1 MQNID
6 LQKVKQKLKFIQ
18 MTNKSRSTEDEIVH
32 AAYTVFLF
40 YGYHGTTL
48 QQIASKANVNK
59 SAIHYYYRSKEK
71 LYKIVVGLMTDLIL
85 STTFNYSSDRERL
98 TEATWFLYTELY
110 NNRILFE
117 QTIKELYPKDW
128 ERKAKDLN
136 TWLEFS
142 NTPLSQ
148 NLRSSDWKLLSQ
160 HHDNKK

>member
-1 MQNID
+1 
-6 LQKVKQKLKFIQ
+6 
-18 MTNKSRSTEDEIVH
+18 MTNKSRSTEDEIAQ
-32 AAYTVFLF
+32 AAYTVFLL

-48 QQIASKANVNK
+48 QQIAGKAGVNK

-85 STTFNYSSDRERL
+85 STTFNFSLDRERL

-117 QTIKELYPKDW
+117 KTIMELYPDDW

-142 NTPLSQ
+142 NMSLSYA
-148 NLRSSDWKLLSQ
+148 K
-160 HHDNKK
+160 

>member
-1 MQNID
+1 
-6 LQKVKQKLKFIQ
+6 
-18 MTNKSRSTEDEIVH
+18 MTNKSRSTEDEIAQ
-32 AAYTVFLF
+32 AAYTVFLL

-48 QQIASKANVNK
+48 QQIASRAGVNK

-85 STTFNYSSDRERL
+85 STTFDFSSERERL
-98 TEATWFLYTELY
+98 TESTWFLYTELY

-117 QTIKELYPKDW
+117 QTIKELYPGDW
-128 ERKAKDLN
+128 ERKVKDLN

-142 NTPLSQ
+142 NTPLSHD
-148 NLRSSDWKLLSQ
+148 LRSFEWKLLSQ

>member
-1 MQNID
+1 
-6 LQKVKQKLKFIQ
+6 
-18 MTNKSRSTEDEIVH
+18 MTNKTRSTEEEITQ
-32 AAYTVFLF
+32 AAYSVFLL

-48 QQIASKANVNK
+48 QQIASKASVNK

-71 LYKIVVGLMTDLIL
+71 LYKIVVRLMTDLIL
-85 STTFNYSSDRERL
+85 STTFYYSSDRERL

-117 QTIKELYPKDW
+117 QTIKELYPEDW

-142 NTPLSQ
+142 NTPLSHD
-148 NLRSSDWKLLSQ
+148 LRSFEWKLLSQ
-160 HHDNKK
+160 HHDHKK

>member
-1 MQNID
+1 MA
-6 LQKVKQKLKFIQ
+6 
-18 MTNKSRSTEDEIVH
+18 NKSRSTEDEIAQ
-32 AAYTVFLF
+32 AAYTVFLL

-48 QQIASKANVNK
+48 QQIASRAGVNK

-85 STTFNYSSDRERL
+85 STTINFSSDRERL

-117 QTIKELYPKDW
+117 QTIMELYPDDW
-128 ERKAKDLN
+128 ERRAKDLN

-142 NTPLSQ
+142 NMPLP
-148 NLRSSDWKLLSQ
+148 NAFRSSEMKLVSQ
-160 HHDNKK
+160 YHDNKK

>member
-1 MQNID
+1 MLNKSLRKVYQN
-6 LQKVKQKLKFIQ
+6 LKFTQ
-18 MTNKSRSTEDEIVH
+18 MTNKSRSTEDEIVQ
-32 AAYTVFLF
+32 AAYTVFLL

-71 LYKIVVGLMTDLIL
+71 LYKIIVRLMTDIIL
-85 STTFNYSSDRERL
+85 STTFNFSSDRERL

-110 NNRILFE
+110 NNRDLFE
-117 QTIKELYPKDW
+117 QTIMELYPDDW

-148 NLRSSDWKLLSQ
+148 NLRSSDWKLLNQ

>member
-1 MQNID
+1 
-6 LQKVKQKLKFIQ
+6 
-18 MTNKSRSTEDEIVH
+18 MTNKTRSTEDEIVQ
-32 AAYTVFLF
+32 AAYTVFLL
-40 YGYHGTTL
+40 YGNHATTL
-48 QQIASKANVNK
+48 QQIDSKANVNK

-71 LYKIVVGLMTDLIL
+71 LYKIVVRLVTDLLL

-110 NNRILFE
+110 NNRDLFE
-117 QTIKELYPKDW
+117 QTIKELYPGDW

-148 NLRSSDWKLLSQ
+148 NLRSSDWKLLNQ

>member
-1 MQNID
+1 
-6 LQKVKQKLKFIQ
+6 
-18 MTNKSRSTEDEIVH
+18 MTNKSRSTEDEIAQ
-32 AAYTVFLF
+32 AAYTVFLL

-48 QQIASKANVNK
+48 QQIAGKAGVNK

-85 STTFNYSSDRERL
+85 STTFNFSSDRERL
-98 TEATWFLYTELY
+98 TETTWFLYTELY

-117 QTIKELYPKDW
+117 KTIMELYPDDW

-142 NTPLSQ
+142 NMPLS
-148 NLRSSDWKLLSQ
+148 NAFRSSDLKLVSQ
-160 HHDNKK
+160 SHDNKK

>member
-1 MQNID
+1 
-6 LQKVKQKLKFIQ
+6 
-18 MTNKSRSTEDEIVH
+18 MTNKSRSTEDEIVQ
-32 AAYTVFLF
+32 AAYTVFLL

-48 QQIASKANVNK
+48 QQIASKASVNK
-59 SAIHYYYRSKEK
+59 SAIHYYYRSKDK
-71 LYKIVVGLMTDLIL
+71 LYKIVVRLMTDIIL
-85 STTFNYSSDRERL
+85 STTFNFSSDRERL

-110 NNRILFE
+110 NNRDLFE
-117 QTIKELYPKDW
+117 QTIMELYPDDW

-148 NLRSSDWKLLSQ
+148 NLRSSDWKLLNQ

>member
-1 MQNID
+1 
-6 LQKVKQKLKFIQ
+6 
-18 MTNKSRSTEDEIVH
+18 
-32 AAYTVFLF
+32 
-40 YGYHGTTL
+40 
-48 QQIASKANVNK
+48 
-59 SAIHYYYRSKEK
+59 
-71 LYKIVVGLMTDLIL
+71 MTDLIL

-117 QTIKELYPKDW
+117 QTIKELYPEDW

-148 NLRSSDWKLLSQ
+148 NLRSSNWKLLNQ

>member
-1 MQNID
+1 
-6 LQKVKQKLKFIQ
+6 
-18 MTNKSRSTEDEIVH
+18 MTNKSRSTEDEIAQ
-32 AAYTVFLF
+32 AAYTVFLL

-48 QQIASKANVNK
+48 QQIAGKAGVNK

-85 STTFNYSSDRERL
+85 STTFNFSLDRERL

-117 QTIKELYPKDW
+117 KTIMELYPDDW

-142 NTPLSQ
+142 NMPLS
-148 NLRSSDWKLLSQ
+148 NAFRSSDLKLVSQ
-160 HHDNKK
+160 YHDNKK

>member
-1 MQNID
+1 
-6 LQKVKQKLKFIQ
+6 
-18 MTNKSRSTEDEIVH
+18 MTNKTRSTEDEIAQ
-32 AAYTVFLF
+32 AAYSVFLL

-48 QQIASKANVNK
+48 QQIASKASVNK
-59 SAIHYYYRSKEK
+59 SAIHYYYRSKDK
-71 LYKIVVGLMTDLIL
+71 LYKIVVRLMTDIIL

-110 NNRILFE
+110 NNRDLFE
-117 QTIKELYPKDW
+117 QTIKELYPGDW

-148 NLRSSDWKLLSQ
+148 NLRSSDWKLLNQ

>member
-1 MQNID
+1 
-6 LQKVKQKLKFIQ
+6 

-71 LYKIVVGLMTDLIL
+71 LYKIVVGLMTDFLL
-85 STTFNYSSDRERL
+85 STTFDFSSERERL

-117 QTIKELYPKDW
+117 QTIMKLYPDNW
-128 ERKAKDLN
+128 RQKAKDLN
-136 TWLEFS
+136 IWLEFS
-142 NTPLSQ
+142 NMPLSYA
-148 NLRSSDWKLLSQ
+148 LRGSDWKIRNSVS
-160 HHDNKK
+160 